1 MISPELLR
9 RYPCFGN
16 LDAEQLKKI
25 SMISD
30 ISKVKKGATIFKEGD
45 PAKTLNILI
54 EGAVDLYF
62 HYRDEYNPQNS
73 KDFSVGEINP
83 GEFFAVSALIEP
95 HILEATAKAAQD
107 SKLILIDAKKLREL
121 CEEDQGMT
129 CNCLKKIIQA
139 LVERLHYTRVQLAAH
154 QD

>member
-25 SMISD
+25 SMISETGV
-30 ISKVKKGATIFKEGD
+30 VKKGATIFQEGD
-45 PAKTLNILI
+45 PANTLYVLM

-83 GEFFAVSALIEP
+83 GEMFAISALIEP
-95 HILEATAKAAQD
+95 HILEATARAAQD
-107 SKLILIDAKKLREL
+107 CKLIMIEAKKLREM
-121 CEEDQGMT
+121 CQQDEGMA
-129 CNCLKKIIQA
+129 CACLKKIIQA
-139 LVERLHYTRVQLAAH
+139 LLERLTYARVQLAAH
-154 QD
+154 QE